1 MKRAIL
7 GNPPQWDRLDL
18 PHEEM
23 PEEPSVQRAR
33 PSLNEVLA
41 LPADR
46 MTPVRQV
53 LADLTDA
60 KLTGITEPVT
70 QPGYPEPESF
80 PARRCLQAIL
90 NEGWEH
96 RLYAER
102 DFDVLE
108 SR

>member
-1 MKRAIL
+1 
-7 GNPPQWDRLDL
+7 
-18 PHEEM
+18 M
-23 PEEPSVQRAR
+23 PEELSVPRDRGAR
-33 PSLNEVLA
+33 PSPDEDLA

-70 QPGYPEPESF
+70 EPGYPEPESF